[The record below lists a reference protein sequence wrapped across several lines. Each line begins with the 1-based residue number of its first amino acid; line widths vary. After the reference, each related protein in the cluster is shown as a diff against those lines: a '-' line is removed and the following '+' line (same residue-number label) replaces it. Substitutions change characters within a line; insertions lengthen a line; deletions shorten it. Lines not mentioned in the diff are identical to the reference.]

1 MALALGNLLGALANV
16 TTAVAH
22 EKTYKSFLNNIGD
35 FGVQVKNMFEV
46 NFSGL
51 EAVTFR
57 IQDITLPNVKA
68 NTTEI
73 FYDGRSIPV
82 TVNYDFEHDF
92 NMTILN
98 DAQGYIYPTIAEFIM
113 SNATTQLAAGGY
125 TMTLKA
131 LTGNNNY
138 AGALITCT
146 GVKLIGID
154 GLGFGQSQNEVQTF
168 TVQGQMQ
175 QYSVTPGALGTAAS
189 IIGAANS
196 LLG

>member
-1 MALALGNLLGALANV
+1 
-16 TTAVAH
+16 
-22 EKTYKSFLNNIGD
+22 
-35 FGVQVKNMFEV
+35 MFEV

-57 IQDITLPNVKA
+57 IQDITLPTVKS

-73 FYDGRSIPV
+73 VYDGRSIPV

-92 NMTILN
+92 SMTILN
-98 DAQGYIYPTIAEFIM
+98 DAQGYIYPAISEFIM

-131 LTGNNNY
+131 LTGDENY

-154 GLGFGQSQNEVQTF
+154 GLGFGHSQNEV
-168 TVQGQMQ
+168 
-175 QYSVTPGALGTAAS
+175 
-189 IIGAANS
+189 
-196 LLG
+196 

>member
-73 FYDGRSIPV
+73 FYDGCSIPV

-113 SNATTQLAAGGY
+113 SNATT
-125 TMTLKA
+125 
-131 LTGNNNY
+131 
-138 AGALITCT
+138 
-146 GVKLIGID
+146 
-154 GLGFGQSQNEVQTF
+154 
-168 TVQGQMQ
+168 
-175 QYSVTPGALGTAAS
+175 
-189 IIGAANS
+189 
-196 LLG
+196 

>member
-1 MALALGNLLGALANV
+1 MALALGNLLGAVANV

-51 EAVTFR
+51 EAATFR
-57 IQDITLPNVKA
+57 IQDITLPTIKA

-73 FYDGRSIPV
+73 FYDGRSIPI
-82 TVNYDFEHDF
+82 TVNYDYDHDF
-92 NMTILN
+92 SMTILN
-98 DAQGYIYPTIAEFIM
+98 DAQGYIYPAIAEFIM
-113 SNATTQLAAGGY
+113 SNATTQIAAGGY

-131 LTGNNNY
+131 LTGDDNY
-138 AGALITCT
+138 AGALRTCT

-154 GLGFGQSQNEVQTF
+154 GLSFGQSMNEVQTF
-168 TVQGQMQ
+168 AVQGQMQ
-175 QYSVTPGALGTAAS
+175 QYSVTPGAMSTAAG
-189 IIGAANS
+189 IAGAANS

>member
-1 MALALGNLLGALANV
+1 MALALGNLLGAVANV
-16 TTAVAH
+16 TTAVSH
-22 EKTYKSFLNNIGD
+22 EKTYSSFLTNISD

-57 IQDITLPNVKA
+57 IQDITLPTVKA

-82 TVNYDFEHDF
+82 TINYDFEHDF
-92 NMTILN
+92 SMTILN
-98 DAQGYIYPTIAEFIM
+98 DAQGYIYPAVSEFIM

-131 LTGNNNY
+131 LTGDENY

-154 GLGFGQSQNEVQTF
+154 GLGFGHSQNEV
-168 TVQGQMQ
+168 
-175 QYSVTPGALGTAAS
+175 
-189 IIGAANS
+189 
-196 LLG
+196 